1 MAKMYRK
8 CDLKFDNGYI
18 VDDDMNVVALPAG
31 VGEMFNDLETTL
43 QKIDYLDKQPEGCKE
58 PSLDGFERK
67 SSFTEF
73 TIEVDTPLMDA
84 KVEEGRKI
92 LEEIRRSEVGAAASK
107 LVNKYHDVFE
117 FLDGDRFVEGDK
129 VVRLDLCILGD
140 PLKITPDDVVKIICD
155 YGGLK
160 DFSL

>member
-43 QKIDYLDKQPEGCKE
+43 QKMDYLDKQPEGCKE

>member
-18 VDDDMNVVALPAG
+18 VDDDMNVVALPTG

-43 QKIDYLDKQPEGCKE
+43 QKMDYLDKQPEGCKE

-107 LVNKYHDVFE
+107 LVDKYHDVFE

-140 PLKITPDDVVKIICD
+140 PLKTTPDDVVKIICD
-155 YGGLK
+155 YGGLTG
-160 DFSL
+160 FSL